1 MFVKPYDSAT
11 MFASHGTQALRLVAA
26 GGLIYA
32 YINMHQAVR
41 LWSRDALMKFGE
53 RVLEVQPL
61 ATVGRR

>member
-1 MFVKPYDSAT
+1 
-11 MFASHGTQALRLVAA
+11 MFASHGTQALRLVAV

-53 RVLEVQPL
+53 RVLEVQPV
-61 ATVGRR
+61 AGGRR